1 MILYNITI
9 IIDDAIERDW
19 VSYIQGS
26 YIPQIMGTGA
36 FVSNRLLKVLDSPN
50 EGYTYCLQFIAE
62 DLSKYHNFQNDFFAP
77 IQAAHQQQFEN
88 KFVSFSTIMEYV
100 DTI

>member
-9 IIDDAIERDW
+9 IIDDAIEKDW
-19 VSYIQGS
+19 ISYVQGT
-26 YIPQIMGTGA
+26 YIPQMMESGA

-50 EGYTYCLQFIAE
+50 EGYTYCLQFIAD
-62 DLSKYHNFQNDFFAP
+62 DLAKYHDFQNTFSTT

-100 DTI
+100 DPI